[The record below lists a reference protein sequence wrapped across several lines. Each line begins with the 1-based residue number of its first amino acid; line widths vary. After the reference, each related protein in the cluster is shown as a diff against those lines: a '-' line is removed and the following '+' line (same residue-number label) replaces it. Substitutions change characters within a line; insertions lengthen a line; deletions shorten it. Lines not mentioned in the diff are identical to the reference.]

1 MNFNKKVNM
10 NNINKKFGKMGLI
23 FLISVLIFSCFNNKE
38 KVYTE
43 TVDGLFDTV
52 HVISGYDKSK
62 VLSGGNG
69 KTSSII
75 YFL

>member
-52 HVISGYDKSK
+52 HVI
-62 VLSGGNG
+62 
-69 KTSSII
+69 
-75 YFL
+75 